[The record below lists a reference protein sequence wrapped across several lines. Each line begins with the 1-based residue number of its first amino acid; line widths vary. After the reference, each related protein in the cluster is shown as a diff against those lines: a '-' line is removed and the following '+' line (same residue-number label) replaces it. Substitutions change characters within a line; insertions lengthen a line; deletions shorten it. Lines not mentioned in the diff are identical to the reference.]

1 MFKFIQFVWEESRMI
16 GGFSRLMRLFAFLC
30 SIYFKS
36 MCLITIPLL
45 DAVTFDA
52 LSWSHGRRRNI
63 WTSSFVSSSRSSS
76 TIVSRFGLSVVGLC
90 SSGHFHAITSDCLSL
105 NIFIRDQKRF
115 SQGLLQL
122 FIHLC
127 MERYSYS
134 RNDFH
139 KVFYNRLSF
148 YVSED
153 TDWVCICPLTE
164 VRVLLHTTFDDA

>member
-16 GGFSRLMRLFAFLC
+16 GGFSRLTRLFAFLC
-30 SIYFKS
+30 SIFFKS
-36 MCLITIPLL
+36 MCLFIIPLL

-52 LSWSHGRRRNI
+52 LSWSHGLRRNK

-90 SSGHFHAITSDCLSL
+90 SSGHFPAITSDCLSL

-115 SQGLLQL
+115 SQGLLQ
-122 FIHLC
+122 
-127 MERYSYS
+127 
-134 RNDFH
+134 
-139 KVFYNRLSF
+139 SF
-148 YVSED
+148 SIYVWGD

>member
-52 LSWSHGRRRNI
+52 LSWSHGRRRNK
-63 WTSSFVSSSRSSS
+63 WTLSFVSPSRSS
-76 TIVSRFGLSVVGLC
+76 IVSRFGLLVILGLC
-90 SSGHFHAITSDCLSL
+90 SSGHFPAITSDCLSL
-105 NIFIRDQKRF
+105 NTFNRDQTRN
-115 SQGLLQL
+115 SQSLLQL

-127 MERYSYS
+127 MGRYT
-134 RNDFH
+134 
-139 KVFYNRLSF
+139 LSL
-148 YVSED
+148 YL
-153 TDWVCICPLTE
+153 PLDGSPRFT
-164 VRVLLHTTFDDA
+164 

>member
-1 MFKFIQFVWEESRMI
+1 MLYIYTIKQFY
-16 GGFSRLMRLFAFLC
+16 LFCEKMQCIKLYF
-30 SIYFKS
+30 IYFKS
-36 MCLITIPLL
+36 MCLFTIPLL

-52 LSWSHGRRRNI
+52 LSWSHGRRRNK

-90 SSGHFHAITSDCLSL
+90 SSGHFPAITSDCLSL

-115 SQGLLQL
+115 SQGL
-122 FIHLC
+122 HLC

-139 KVFYNRLSF
+139 KDFSNRLSI
-148 YVSED
+148 YVWED